1 MKVLFDQGT
10 PAPLRKEL
18 KHHEVS
24 TAHEL
29 GWSTL
34 ENGELLSAA
43 ENAGFEL
50 FVTTDR
56 NLQYQQNLSD
66 RKIAVVVLS
75 TTSWPRIRAE
85 SSLMVSSINEVIPN
99 SYVEINISDRTK

>member
-1 MKVLFDQGT
+1 LKVLFDQGT

-18 KHHEVS
+18 ENHKVS

-34 ENGELLSAA
+34 QNGELLFEA
-43 ENAGFEL
+43 EKAQFDV

-56 NLQYQQNLSD
+56 NLQYQQNLSS
-66 RKIAVVVLS
+66 RKIAIVVLS
-75 TTSWPRIRAE
+75 TTSWPRIRRE
-85 SSLMVSSINEVIPN
+85 SHLVVSAIDASSPN
-99 SYVEINISDRTK
+99 SFAEVEIP